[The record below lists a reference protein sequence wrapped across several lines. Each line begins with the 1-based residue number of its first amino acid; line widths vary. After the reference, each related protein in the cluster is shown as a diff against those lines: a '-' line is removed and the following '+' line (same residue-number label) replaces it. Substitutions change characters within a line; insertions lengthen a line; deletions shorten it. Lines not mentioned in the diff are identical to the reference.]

1 MVRLVYSNRAEELL
15 AELAARV
22 RAQQARDG
30 ALAAVRI
37 VAPNAHVE
45 GYLRLG
51 IAREQGIAANL
62 LFSRLTGL
70 AADVIQAASGAR
82 LADAAAIEAMALR
95 ILLDDAALAREE
107 LAPVRAYLRGGG
119 EASDP
124 MDVRRVQ
131 LASRIGRLFEEYTY
145 SRGDML
151 AAWRRQGRSAGDPRT
166 GAALP
171 ERYAEIEAW
180 QRGLWLAMF
189 DEGGLAQRRA
199 PGMPALVPLS
209 EAVAAL
215 ELRADTSLRALHVFG
230 FAHVARGFLELL
242 DRVARTTDVVVYAL
256 SPCEGFWEDPDES
269 DPAPLHLWG
278 RPGREQVRAL
288 NAIAGFDHDD
298 RFVDPLDAGGSGSRT
313 LLHRLQSD
321 ILRRQP
327 AGVSVDSRSRLAGD
341 ESLLILEHA
350 SVRRELE
357 AVASEIWRLVEADDS
372 LRFDEIALLVPA
384 LDAATYAAQVPAV
397 FREAHDLPYR
407 MDATASVGRGGNVI
421 EAVELLL
428 SLPLGRFTRQELLRF
443 LVHPAVL
450 ETMDEVDPLRWASW
464 CDALGVVHGADRSDH
479 SETYIERDVY
489 SWDQG
494 LRRLALGVFMSGDA
508 SGEGRPFE
516 SNGEAYV
523 PYEVAGGELADAAA
537 FGLLVRSLVA
547 DARFA
552 RDAELTMR
560 EWAALLCKLVEVYV
574 GPAGPAEEEHL
585 ARCLRRL
592 HSLGDVD
599 LGDAR
604 VRYRIACELARERIA
619 SLAGGQ
625 TGEGVAVSTLA
636 SLRPVPF
643 RVVFACGMGEGQF
656 PSPDAEDP
664 LDLRWARRHE
674 GDVTARERDKYAFL
688 ELLLGARDRL
698 YLSHVSREPLTG
710 EGLAPSSVVHEL
722 LHAVERGYVSDL
734 SALRR
739 RHPLRRWSPAY
750 FPELFAP
757 SDREPANVGT
767 MRVAEAR
774 VEARTFAL
782 RLALDRSG
790 RRVAPDEVLA
800 RAGTDPAWA
809 GLADHLG
816 LVRLLEPPPFAE
828 GRLAVPIHAIVKF
841 LEFPLQGWARFR
853 VGLDEVDDDDPMVRE
868 DEPFET
874 DVRREVVLLREVLL
888 ESVARRCSLERAYDD
903 AVRGRELRGA
913 GPSGLFARGERGLHL
928 QTLAAWRDG
937 LEACGEP
944 IAALEV
950 ARFGRAGEHAR
961 SGKVFD
967 AVVLDVDVVDAAG
980 VARVKRV
987 EIAGRTLPLGVG
999 AAASVTL
1006 IKRPKQK
1013 WDDLWVT
1020 AERDRAVLRGFLDH
1034 ALLSASGV
1042 AADRP
1047 HASLIVVST
1056 PTGGVS
1062 ERVAFEPMSRDEAS
1076 VWLRGLVRELFQ
1088 GPHAYFFPCEALFLH
1103 ARQDREGP
1111 VGPWLE
1117 KARAVLG
1124 DAEGALALRSAYG
1137 PVPRPQ
1143 DYPAPDEQRARAM
1156 IASRFGS
1163 FFRKLERRP

>member
-1 MVRLVYSNRAEELL
+1 
-15 AELAARV
+15 
-22 RAQQARDG
+22 
-30 ALAAVRI
+30 
-37 VAPNAHVE
+37 
-45 GYLRLG
+45 
-51 IAREQGIAANL
+51 
-62 LFSRLTGL
+62 
-70 AADVIQAASGAR
+70 
-82 LADAAAIEAMALR
+82 
-95 ILLDDAALAREE
+95 
-107 LAPVRAYLRGGG
+107 
-119 EASDP
+119 

-151 AAWRRQGRSAGDPRT
+151 AAWRRGARGAGDLRKGRRLS
-166 GAALP
+166 GAD
-171 ERYAEIEAW
+171 AEIEAW
-180 QRGLWLAMF
+180 QRRLWLAMF
-189 DEGGLAQRRA
+189 GDGGLAQRRA
-199 PGMPALVPLS
+199 PGSPPIVPLS
-209 EAVAAL
+209 EAVLSLEPRAEAL
-215 ELRADTSLRALHVFG
+215 PRALHVFG
-230 FAHVARGFLELL
+230 FAHVARGFLELIE
-242 DRVARTTDVVVYAL
+242 RIARRADVVIYAL
-256 SPCEGFWEDPDES
+256 SPCEGFWEDPDAG
-269 DPAPLHLWG
+269 DPPLLHLWG

-288 NAIAGFDHDD
+288 NAIAAFDHDD
-298 RFVDPLDAGGSGSRT
+298 RFVDPLDAGGAGSRT
-313 LLHRLQSD
+313 LLHRIQSD
-321 ILRRQP
+321 VLRREP
-327 AGVSVDSRSRLAGD
+327 ARGSVDPRLRLD
-341 ESLLILEHA
+341 EDGSLVVLEHA

-357 AVASEIWRLVEADDS
+357 AVASEIWRLATADET
-372 LRFDEIALLVPA
+372 LRFDEIALLVPEA
-384 LDAATYAAQVPAV
+384 DAATYAAQVPAV
-397 FREAHDLPYR
+397 FREAHDLPHR
-407 MDATASVGRGGNVI
+407 TSAAASVARGGNVI

-450 ETMDEVDPLRWASW
+450 ETMDEVDPVRWASW

-479 SETYIERDVY
+479 AETYIERDVFN
-489 SWDQG
+489 WDQG

-508 SGEGRPFE
+508 SGDGRPFE
-516 SNGEAYV
+516 AGGEAYV
-523 PYEVAGGELADAAA
+523 PYEVAGGELDDAAA

-547 DARFA
+547 DARFV

-574 GPAGPAEEEHL
+574 GTAGPVEEEHL

-592 HSLGDVD
+592 HALGDVD

-604 VRYRIACELARERIA
+604 VRYRVAYELARERIA

-625 TGEGVAVSTLA
+625 TGEGVVVSTLA
-636 SLRPVPF
+636 ALRPVPF

-664 LDLRWARRHE
+664 LDLRWARRRE

-710 EGLAPSSVVHEL
+710 EALAPSSVVHEL
-722 LHAVERGYVSDL
+722 LHVIERGYVADL

-750 FPELFAP
+750 FPALFAP
-757 SDREPANVGT
+757 PDREPALVGT
-767 MRVAEAR
+767 MHFAEAR
-774 VEARTFAL
+774 AEARTLAL
-782 RLALDRSG
+782 RLDLDRNGQRLGPDDVLAQAALDPLWDR
-790 RRVAPDEVLA
+790 
-800 RAGTDPAWA
+800 
-809 GLADHLG
+809 LADHLG
-816 LVRLLEPPPFAE
+816 LVRLLDAAPIAEP
-828 GRLAVPIHAIVKF
+828 RLAVPLHALVKF

-853 VGLDEVDDDDPMVRE
+853 VGLDEVDEDDPMARE

-874 DVRREVVLLREVLL
+874 DVRKEVVFLREVLL
-888 ESVARRCSLERAYDD
+888 ESVARRCTLEQAYDD

-913 GPSGLFARGERGLHL
+913 GPSGLFARGEREPHL
-928 QTLAAWRDG
+928 QTLAAWRDE
-937 LEACGEP
+937 LEARGEP
-944 IAALEV
+944 IGGLEV

-961 SGKVFD
+961 AGKVFD
-967 AVVLDVDVVDAAG
+967 AVVVDVEVVDAAG

-987 EIAGRTLPLGVG
+987 EIGGRTLPMG
-999 AAASVTL
+999 AGAGASVTL

-1013 WDDLWVT
+1013 WDDLWVQ

-1042 AADRP
+1042 AADVP
-1047 HASLIVVST
+1047 HSSLIVVST
-1056 PTGGVS
+1056 PSGKES
-1062 ERVAFEPMSRDEAS
+1062 ERVAFQPMSRDEAS
-1076 VWLRGLVRELFQ
+1076 VWLRGVVRELFQ
-1088 GPHAYFFPCEALFLH
+1088 GPHAYFFPCEALFVH
-1103 ARQDREGP
+1103 AREDPDGP

-1143 DYPAPDEQRARAM
+1143 DYPAPDEERARAM